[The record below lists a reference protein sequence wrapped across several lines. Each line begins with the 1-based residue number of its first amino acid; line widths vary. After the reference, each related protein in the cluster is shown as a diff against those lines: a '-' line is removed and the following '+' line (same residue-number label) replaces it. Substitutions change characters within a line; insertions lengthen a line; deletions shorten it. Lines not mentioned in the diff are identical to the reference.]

1 MTKFCTVAHNIFGSC
16 IWWLL
21 HVTLF
26 VPRILRWYLF
36 FVKSVHPAL
45 KYFTFF
51 HLSTGFIQVRIQTQ
65 PGFVSTLR
73 AAAPL
78 IYKDEGMNGFYKGL
92 VPLWMRQIPYT
103 MMKFACFEK
112 TIELLYRYADYIYTY
127 NLFILDLK
135 HSLSFAI
142 SIPYFSEYKT
152 VCYSPPPVASS
163 EIQCVAL
170 CICAQN

>member
-1 MTKFCTVAHNIFGSC
+1 MVAVSFHSSGAQNFEVVCVFLEKVCTAAV
-16 IWWLL
+16 
-21 HVTLF
+21 
-26 VPRILRWYLF
+26 
-36 FVKSVHPAL
+36 

-78 IYKDEGMNGFYKGL
+78 IYGDEGLNGFYKGL

-112 TIELLYRYADYIYTY
+112 TIELLYRYANYTY
-127 NLFILDLK
+127 TSNLFSLYLMYC
-135 HSLSFAI
+135 LSFTI
-142 SIPYFSEYKT
+142 LIPYCSE
-152 VCYSPPPVASS
+152 
-163 EIQCVAL
+163 
-170 CICAQN
+170 

>member
-1 MTKFCTVAHNIFGSC
+1 M
-16 IWWLL
+16 
-21 HVTLF
+21 
-26 VPRILRWYLF
+26 
-36 FVKSVHPAL
+36 HPCYG
-45 KYFTFF
+45 YFIFF

-112 TIELLYRYADYIYTY
+112 TIELLYRYANYIYTS
-127 NLFILDLK
+127 NLFILDLMYCL
-135 HSLSFAI
+135 SLTI
-142 SIPYFSEYKT
+142 LIPYFSKNKT
-152 VCYSPPPVASS
+152 VVPPPIASS

-170 CICAQN
+170 YICEQN

>member
-1 MTKFCTVAHNIFGSC
+1 
-16 IWWLL
+16 
-21 HVTLF
+21 
-26 VPRILRWYLF
+26 
-36 FVKSVHPAL
+36 VHPCYG
-45 KYFTFF
+45 YFIFF

-112 TIELLYRYADYIYTY
+112 TIELLYRYANYIYTS
-127 NLFILDLK
+127 NLFILDLMYCL
-135 HSLSFAI
+135 SLTI
-142 SIPYFSEYKT
+142 LIPYFSKNKT
-152 VCYSPPPVASS
+152 VVPPP
-163 EIQCVAL
+163 
-170 CICAQN
+170 